1 MRAPAL
7 HALLLFVVGIL
18 LAAAVEIPSLAYLG
32 VALLSTGAAL
42 VYTLVERLILG
53 RITLAVAL
61 VACGGFLTRQ
71 QLSDFP
77 SNHISHFTELGGKA
91 RIIGVVADE
100 PDIRPTRTYLVVAAE
115 SLSYRDRTIPVS
127 GRLRVRIN
135 EPTTAFNYKD
145 RVAFGGFIGT
155 PSAARNP
162 GAFDYRHYLGSRGIH
177 AVCYL
182 AADDRVELLAS
193 GAGEPFIRSIVVP
206 VRDYIIRTYERYL
219 SVEHAALLRG
229 FLIGDVRFIPESV
242 HNRFQDTGTLHV
254 LAASGSNVGYVL
266 AAIFLILRPLC
277 LRRPY
282 RYLPALVGV
291 VIFSFLAFNQPSVVR
306 ASVMAIVALVGMMAH
321 RDNNWLNSVSV
332 AGLIIL
338 AFRPLYLFDLGT
350 QLSFAAAIAL
360 ILFMPAS
367 EPWLPQGKSWP
378 VKLARYLLI
387 LLLGSIIAQ
396 LGVVPILLHNF
407 HTVPLVSF
415 LANLVIV
422 PLVGIITMLGIIL
435 IFLSP
440 IAFVATVVGAAL
452 NHAMDFLGSALTVFD
467 SLPIPPLRLGT
478 PPLSMIFAYYLALLL
493 LLALL
498 KKSKSAV
505 AFVWLLLI
513 ALNLGLWS
521 AAIGGEAAQSRVTFL
536 DAAKLPTVVVE
547 TPGHAPTLINAGT
560 LERGFDAGEAIVLPF
575 LRYRGIT
582 QLQHAYVTSTESQA
596 RDALASV
603 LGGLYRHSPFPTIEP
618 RDPIIRLEF
627 DSLRFLLITA
637 NVPVQQLH
645 KFVERVDVLGLDWRL
660 LNNPA
665 TGDFVR
671 RLQPSIVVILNYFS
685 RYGGEAALTSFRLAH
700 PNCRVWSILESGALQ
715 LIVARGTV
723 RVLPMA
729 NT

>member
-7 HALLLFVVGIL
+7 YALLLLVVGIL
-18 LAAAVEIPSLAYLG
+18 LAAAAEIPSLAFLG

-42 VYTLVERLILG
+42 VYILVERQILS
-53 RITLAVAL
+53 RIALAVAL
-61 VACGGFLTRQ
+61 IACGAFLTRQ
-71 QLSDFP
+71 QLSDLP

-91 RIIGVVADE
+91 RIVGVVADE
-100 PDIRPTRTYLVVAAE
+100 PDIRPTRTYVVVAAE
-115 SLSYRDRTIPVS
+115 SLSYRNRTISVS
-127 GRLRVRIN
+127 GRLRLRIN
-135 EPTTAFNYKD
+135 EPTASFNYQD
-145 RVAFGGFIGT
+145 RVAFDAFIGAPT
-155 PSAARNP
+155 SARNP
-162 GAFDYRHYLGSRGIH
+162 GAFDYRRYLGSRSIH

-182 AADDRVELLAS
+182 AADDRIELLAS

-219 SVEHAALLRG
+219 SAEHAALLRG
-229 FLIGDVRFIPESV
+229 FLLGDVRFIPEAV
-242 HNRFQDTGTLHV
+242 HSRFKDTGTLHV
-254 LAASGSNVGYVL
+254 LAASGANVGYVL
-266 AAIFLILRPLC
+266 ATIFLILRPLR

-360 ILFMPAS
+360 ILFMPVC

-378 VKLARYLLI
+378 VKAVRYALVLVF
-387 LLLGSIIAQ
+387 GSIIAQ

-407 HTVPLVSF
+407 HLVPLVSF

-422 PLVGIITMLGIIL
+422 PLVGIVTMFGIIL

-440 IAFVATVVGAAL
+440 IAIAATAVGVGLNQAL
-452 NHAMDFLGSALTVFD
+452 DFLGSALTFFD
-467 SLPIPPLRLGT
+467 TLPIPPLRLGA
-478 PPLSMIFAYYLALLL
+478 PSMSMIFAYYLALLL

-498 KKSKSAV
+498 KKSKSA
-505 AFVWLLLI
+505 ATFVWLLLI
-513 ALNLGLWS
+513 TLNIGLWS
-521 AAIGGEAAQSRVTFL
+521 AAIGREAAQSRVTFL
-536 DAAKLPTVVVE
+536 DTAKLPTVVVE
-547 TPGHAPTLINAGT
+547 TPGRAPTLINAGT
-560 LERGFDAGEAIVLPF
+560 VERGYDTGEAIVLPY
-575 LRYRGIT
+575 LRYRGVT
-582 QLQHAYVTSTESQA
+582 QLEHTVLTSVEYHG
-596 RDALASV
+596 RDALTSV
-603 LGGLYRHSPFPTIEP
+603 LSGLYQQPPLPPIEP
-618 RDPIIRLEF
+618 RDPVIRLEF
-627 DSLRFLLITA
+627 DSLRILLIAA
-637 NVPVQQLH
+637 NLPAQQLH
-645 KFVERVDVLGLDWRL
+645 NLVDRVDVLGLDWRL

-665 TGDFVR
+665 TAAFVR
-671 RLQPSIVVILNYFS
+671 RLQPSVVVILNYFS
-685 RYGGEAALTSFRLAH
+685 RYGGEATLAAFRLAH
-700 PNCRVWSILESGALQ
+700 PHCRVWSTLESGALQ
-715 LIVARGTV
+715 LIVERGTV